1 MRVSREFKLYSLY
14 FVTSLAVT
22 FVRHGVRTHWTS
34 LESVEQFFEY
44 WLIYL
49 IGLGI
54 VVAITGAIIFATS
67 HYFIGY
73 PSASFGERLAE
84 IQFHIVTT
92 ILVVVVLMFVLSKFI
107 PSGVLDFE

>member
-49 IGLGI
+49 IGLG
-54 VVAITGAIIFATS
+54 VTVAITGAIIFATS

-73 PSASFGERLAE
+73 PSAPFGERLAE
-84 IQFHIVTT
+84 IQFHVVTT

>member
-14 FVTSLAVT
+14 FVTGLVVT

-49 IGLGI
+49 IVLAI
-54 VVAITGAIIFATS
+54 FVAIAGAFIFATS
-67 HYFIGY
+67 YYFIGY
-73 PSASFGERLAE
+73 PSAQLRDRLAE
-84 IQFHIVTT
+84 VQFHVVMT
-92 ILVVVVLMFVLSKFI
+92 ILVVVVLMFLLSKFV

>member
-14 FVTSLAVT
+14 FVTGLVVT

-49 IGLGI
+49 IALA
-54 VVAITGAIIFATS
+54 VFVAITGVIIFATS
-67 HYFIGY
+67 QYFVGY
-73 PSASFGERLAE
+73 PSAQLGDRLAE
-84 IQFHIVTT
+84 IQFHVVMTV
-92 ILVVVVLMFVLSKFI
+92 LVVVVLMFLLSKLV

>member
-1 MRVSREFKLYSLY
+1 VRVSREFKLYSLY
-14 FVTSLAVT
+14 FVAGLVVT

-49 IGLGI
+49 IGLGVI
-54 VVAITGAIIFATS
+54 VAITGAIIFATS

-73 PSASFGERLAE
+73 PSAPFSERLAE
-84 IQFHIVTT
+84 MQFHIVTT
-92 ILVVVVLMFVLSKFI
+92 ILVVVVLMFVLSKLI

>member
-14 FVTSLAVT
+14 FVTGLAVT
-22 FVRHGVRTHWTS
+22 FVRHGVRTHWAS

-44 WLIYL
+44 WLVYL
-49 IGLGI
+49 IALA
-54 VVAITGAIIFATS
+54 VFVALTGAIIFATS
-67 HYFIGY
+67 QYFIGY
-73 PSASFGERLAE
+73 PSAQFGDRLAE
-84 IQFHIVTT
+84 IQFHIVVT

>member
-14 FVTSLAVT
+14 FVTGLVVT

-49 IGLGI
+49 IALA
-54 VVAITGAIIFATS
+54 VFVAITAAIIFATS

-73 PSASFGERLAE
+73 PSTQLGDRLAE
-84 IQFHIVTT
+84 IQFHIVMT

>member
-14 FVTSLAVT
+14 FVTGLAVT

-49 IGLGI
+49 IALAI
-54 VVAITGAIIFATS
+54 FVAIAGAIIFATS
-67 HYFIGY
+67 QYFIGF
-73 PSASFGERLAE
+73 PSASLRDRLAE
-84 IQFHIVTT
+84 VQFHVVMT
-92 ILVVVVLMFVLSKFI
+92 ILVVVVLMFLLSKFV
-107 PSGVLDFE
+107 PSGVLDFD

>member
-1 MRVSREFKLYSLY
+1 VRVSREFKLFSLY
-14 FVTSLAVT
+14 FVTGLALT

-49 IGLGI
+49 IGLAII
-54 VVAITGAIIFATS
+54 VVITGAVIFVTS
-67 HYFIGY
+67 QYFIGY
-73 PSASFGERLAE
+73 PSAPFGERLAE
-84 IQFHIVTT
+84 IQFHIVMT
-92 ILVVVVLMFVLSKFI
+92 ILVVVVMMFVLSKFI